1 MTPRSH
7 VTRVGPA
14 GLVPSDVVSGTS
26 DQPRCHAAQAF
37 AAWLALQRRYGRAQG
52 GRPGYRRSEGM
63 HLPGA
68 DEHVWPLARAFI
80 AALDLAGIP
89 PEQRPAGAPDPVEA
103 IRWHLAALE
112 RYLDPAQRPVA
123 YRSDP
128 VGARGGGD
136 RYHDDNAW
144 IGLGLIALER
154 MLPGTAGLDRARE
167 LYAFACSGWDERT
180 EVPCPGGVFW
190 VEQGMGIGRR
200 NHDRNTV
207 SCAPNAQLGLHL
219 ALLGAADE
227 ADVAAAERMI
237 DWVHGALATA
247 GGALFR
253 DKIRGDGSIDVALWS
268 YNQGSMAGAELLRHR
283 LGRDG
288 ALARAV
294 TITRAVLDWAPERLQ
309 SQPPAFNAILLR
321 NLLAVGAASHDAAL
335 ADAVRRRLLG
345 YAAWLQAQPRDRHGL
360 TRARGRRATVLDQSG
375 LVSVLALLA
384 WDPNDYGRLAY
395 RRPAALSRPAR
406 SAPRTA
412 RR

>member
-1 MTPRSH
+1 MTLRS
-7 VTRVGPA
+7 RVARAGPA
-14 GLVPSDVVSGTS
+14 GQVAPEVRSGPP
-26 DQPRCHAAQAF
+26 DEPRTHAAQAF
-37 AAWLALQRRYGRAQG
+37 SAWAALARRFGRAG
-52 GRPGYRRSEGM
+52 RGDRARPGYRRSEGL

-68 DEHVWPLARAFI
+68 DEHVWPLARAFV

-89 PEQRPAGAPDPVEA
+89 GQRCPPGAPALDPV
-103 IRWHLAALE
+103 IGTHLAALE
-112 RYLDPAQRPVA
+112 RYLDPAQRPIA

-128 VGARGGGD
+128 VGVRRGGD

-144 IGLGLIALER
+144 IGLGLVQLER
-154 MLPGTAGLDRARE
+154 LRPGAAGLDRARE
-167 LYAFACSGWDERT
+167 LFAFACSGWDERT
-180 EVPCPGGVFW
+180 DVPCPGGVFW
-190 VEQGMGIGRR
+190 VEQGVGIGRR

-219 ALLGAADE
+219 ALLGAAGKAE
-227 ADVAAAERMI
+227 VADAERMI
-237 DWVHGALATA
+237 AWVHGALATA
-247 GGALFR
+247 EGTLFR

-288 ALARAV
+288 ALARAQTV
-294 TITRAVLDWAPERLQ
+294 TRAVLDWAPERLA

-321 NLLAVGAASHDAAL
+321 NLLAVAAASDDAAL
-335 ADAVRRRLLG
+335 TEGVRRQLLA

-384 WDPNDYGRLAY
+384 WDPADYGRLA
-395 RRPAALSRPAR
+395 
-406 SAPRTA
+406 
-412 RR
+412 